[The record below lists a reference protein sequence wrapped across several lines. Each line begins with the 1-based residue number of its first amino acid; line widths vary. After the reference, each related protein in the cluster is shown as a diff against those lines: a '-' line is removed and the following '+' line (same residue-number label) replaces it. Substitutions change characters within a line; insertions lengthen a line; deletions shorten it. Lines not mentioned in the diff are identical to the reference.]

1 MTPRPWSTALL
12 AQKGGQMGLEQENSL
27 VPVLFHSDDFVTTFF
42 IGFSNDSQTWVM
54 YTNGYEEMVS
64 VPLSGPG

>member
-1 MTPRPWSTALL
+1 
-12 AQKGGQMGLEQENSL
+12 MGLEQENSL